1 MTVHDERSTDP
12 QDYQG
17 LPQAIGLM
25 SKSFADGFVIPLHE
39 HERDQLLYAAGGI
52 MRLRTEAEAWI
63 VPRDSAV
70 YIPAGTHHAVSMHG
84 NVEMRTLYID
94 TAATD
99 ARRRD
104 LSVVAVS
111 PLLREL
117 VLALSEEPM
126 VYDPDSRG
134 GLIAQLIELEIGRA
148 RELSLKVPLP
158 KDARLQRLCA
168 GLLADPSDRRTLEA
182 WSGVAGASARTLAR
196 LFERDLGMSFNRWRQ
211 RIRFHNALEALSRGV
226 PIARVAQQHGY
237 RSASAFSAAFG
248 KVMGVPPSRISVSS
262 GQLPTTRPSSKH
274 GRFV

>member
-248 KVMGVPPSRISVSS
+248 KVMGVPPSGISVE
-262 GQLPTTRPSSKH
+262 
-274 GRFV
+274 